1 MVTAIG
7 ALIVLMFG
15 GVAVPVRHHES
26 LESSRNLA
34 IIMPLAFQLVVH
46 LICYHSTHSD
56 SCFDFSI

>member
-34 IIMPLAFQLVVH
+34 ITIIMSLAFQLVVH
-46 LICYHSTHSD
+46 LICYHSTR
-56 SCFDFSI
+56 SCFDFAI